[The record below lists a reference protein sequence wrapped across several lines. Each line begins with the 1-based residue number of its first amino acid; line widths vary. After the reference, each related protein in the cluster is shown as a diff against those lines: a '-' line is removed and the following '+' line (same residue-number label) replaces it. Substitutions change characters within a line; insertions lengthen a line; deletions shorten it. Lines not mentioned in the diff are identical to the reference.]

1 MRRATGNASTWKGR
15 RFAIFHR
22 VNKEGHTQKVMFEQT
37 FKMGS
42 NIRKEL
48 SRQSKSKDSKNML
61 ACLGNNKEA
70 YVSAAEGVREQ

>member
-15 RFAIFHR
+15 RFAVFHR

-48 SRQSKSKDSKNML
+48 SRQSKSKDL
-61 ACLGNNKEA
+61 ARTCSHVWGTIKRLTCLQR
-70 YVSAAEGVREQ
+70 RE